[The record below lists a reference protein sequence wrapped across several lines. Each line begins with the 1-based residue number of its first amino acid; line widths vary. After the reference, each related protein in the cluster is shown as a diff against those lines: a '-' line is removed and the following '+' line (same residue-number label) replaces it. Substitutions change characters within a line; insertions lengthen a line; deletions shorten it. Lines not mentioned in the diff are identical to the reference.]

1 MNDDIFPQER
11 RPRRRRKTPM
21 EIFKEAYL
29 PYLILLLAGIIM
41 LSFILGALDR
51 NSEKNDGPVTQA
63 WEVIEC

>member
-41 LSFILGALDR
+41 LSFIFGALDR
-51 NSEKNDGPVTQA
+51 NSDENTEPVTRIC
-63 WEVIEC
+63 EVAQC

>member
-41 LSFILGALDR
+41 LSFIFGALGR
-51 NSEKNDGPVTQA
+51 NSDENTEPVSRIC
-63 WEVIEC
+63 EVAQC